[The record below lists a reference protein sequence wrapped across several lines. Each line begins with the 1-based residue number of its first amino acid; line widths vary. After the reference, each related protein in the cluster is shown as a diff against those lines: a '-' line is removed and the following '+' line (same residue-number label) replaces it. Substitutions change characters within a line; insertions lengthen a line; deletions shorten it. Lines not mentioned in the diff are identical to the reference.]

1 MVDGV
6 SNTTSTKTSNTDSTT
21 SKTSLG
27 KDDFLKLMMAQLK
40 YQDPLN
46 PMDGTE
52 YATQLAQFSSLEQ
65 LTNMNTSLNNSINA
79 NYLLAQSVNNTMA
92 VSLIGKEIKLSG
104 STINYNGESNINL
117 GYTLPSDAKNVTV
130 NIYDSSGKLVK
141 SVEESNTSNGTHKL
155 SWDFTDNNGN
165 KLSKGSYKYE
175 VKATDYSNNSLTTEI
190 FKYGV
195 ISSVKYEE
203 SGTKIIVGNS
213 AYSLSDVAEVFSG
226 TN

>member
-141 SVEESNTSNGTHKL
+141 SVEESNTSSGTHKL

-175 VKATDYSNNSLTTEI
+175 VKATDYSNGSLTTEI
-190 FKYGV
+190 FKFGV

>member
-6 SNTTSTKTSNTDSTT
+6 SNTNSTNTSSTDSTT

-65 LTNMNTSLNNSINA
+65 LTNMNTSLNTSINA

-117 GYTLPSDAKNVTV
+117 GYTLPSDAKKVTV

-141 SVEESNTSNGTHKL
+141 SVEESNSSNGTHKL
-155 SWDFTDNNGN
+155 SWDFTDNSGN

-203 SGTKIIVGNS
+203 GGTKIIVGNS